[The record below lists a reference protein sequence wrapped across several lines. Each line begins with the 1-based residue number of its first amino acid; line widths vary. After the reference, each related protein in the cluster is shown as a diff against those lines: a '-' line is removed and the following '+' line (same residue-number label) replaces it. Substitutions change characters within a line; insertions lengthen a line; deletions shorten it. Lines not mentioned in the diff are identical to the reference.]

1 MSLLTHEN
9 GIKSA
14 SIWNYLQNL
23 LSIFALSINETERMN
38 WLQEAFL
45 EPTMVQAVII
55 ISLVSA
61 LGLYLGRI
69 KIFGISLGI
78 TFVFFAGIL
87 AGHLGIVVNKDML
100 YFAQSFGLILFVY
113 ALGLQ
118 VGPGF
123 FSSLKKG
130 GVAMNMMGLGVIL
143 LGLVMTV
150 GLHWTTGI
158 SLSNMVGLLC
168 GAVTNTPALG
178 AAQQALLQIDPT
190 NTKGVTDMALAC
202 AVAYPLG
209 VVGVILAIIILKA
222 LFTDKKQKDQKE
234 QRDMTTYVAEFHVSN
249 PAIYEKSIKDVM
261 KLTEKHFV
269 ISRVWRNGKVSI
281 PTSDTLLHEH
291 DHLLIISVKSD
302 VENIKVLFGEQEN
315 VDWNKADID
324 WNAIDSQLISR
335 RIAVTRN
342 RVNGVKLGS
351 LRLRNLYGI
360 NITRVNRAGID
371 LLASPDLRLQIGDRL
386 TIVGEANS
394 VNTVGK
400 ILGDEIKRLNN
411 PNLLAVFIGIS
422 LGMLLGALPITLPGM
437 STPVKLGIAGGP
449 IIVGILM
456 GAFGPRFHLTTYT
469 TMSANLM
476 LRQLGIIIY
485 LAGLGIDSGAHF
497 FETVFRTE
505 GLLWI
510 GLGFLLTIVP
520 VLIVGFIA
528 SQFFKL
534 DYAHNVGM
542 LCGSMANPMALNY
555 ANTTVDGDEP
565 SVSYATV
572 YPLSMFIRVISAQLV
587 LMLFT

>member
-1 MSLLTHEN
+1 
-9 GIKSA
+9 
-14 SIWNYLQNL
+14 
-23 LSIFALSINETERMN
+23 MN

-143 LGLVMTV
+143 LGLIMTV
-150 GLHWTTGI
+150 GLHWVTGV

-178 AAQQALLQIDPT
+178 AAQQALLQIDPA

-209 VVGVILAIIILKA
+209 VVGVILAIIILRA
-222 LFTDKKQKDQKE
+222 LFADKKQKDLKE
-234 QRDMTTYVAEFHVSN
+234 QRDTTTYVAEFHVSN

-261 KLTEKHFV
+261 KLTDKHFV

-281 PTSDTLLHEH
+281 PTSETLLHEH

-469 TMSANLM
+469 TMIANLM

-485 LAGLGIDSGAHF
+485 LAGLGIDSGVHF
-497 FETVFRTE
+497 FETVFRAE

-542 LCGSMANPMALNY
+542 LCWSMANPMALSY

>member
-1 MSLLTHEN
+1 
-9 GIKSA
+9 
-14 SIWNYLQNL
+14 
-23 LSIFALSINETERMN
+23 MN

-143 LGLVMTV
+143 LGLIMTV
-150 GLHWTTGI
+150 GLHWVTGV

-209 VVGVILAIIILKA
+209 VVGVILAIIILRA
-222 LFTDKKQKDQKE
+222 LFADKKQKDLKE
-234 QRDMTTYVAEFHVSN
+234 QRDTTTYVAEFHVSN

-261 KLTEKHFV
+261 KLTDKHFV

-394 VNTVGK
+394 VNTVGM

-485 LAGLGIDSGAHF
+485 LAGLGIDSGVHF
-497 FETVFRTE
+497 FETVFRAE

-542 LCGSMANPMALNY
+542 LCGSMANPMALSY

>member
-1 MSLLTHEN
+1 
-9 GIKSA
+9 
-14 SIWNYLQNL
+14 
-23 LSIFALSINETERMN
+23 MN

-143 LGLVMTV
+143 LGLIMTV
-150 GLHWTTGI
+150 GLHWVTGV

-178 AAQQALLQIDPT
+178 AAQQALLQIDPA

-209 VVGVILAIIILKA
+209 VVGVILAIIILRA
-222 LFTDKKQKDQKE
+222 LFADKKQKDLKE
-234 QRDMTTYVAEFHVSN
+234 QRDTTTYVAEFHVSN

-261 KLTEKHFV
+261 KLTDKHFV

-281 PTSDTLLHEH
+281 PTSETLLHEH

-302 VENIKVLFGEQEN
+302 VENIKVLFGEHEN

-485 LAGLGIDSGAHF
+485 LAGLGIDSGVHF
-497 FETVFRTE
+497 FETVFRAE

-542 LCGSMANPMALNY
+542 LCGSMANPMALSY

>member
-1 MSLLTHEN
+1 
-9 GIKSA
+9 
-14 SIWNYLQNL
+14 
-23 LSIFALSINETERMN
+23 MN

-87 AGHLGIVVNKDML
+87 AGHLGIVANKDML

-143 LGLVMTV
+143 LGLIMTV
-150 GLHWTTGI
+150 GLHWVTGV

-209 VVGVILAIIILKA
+209 VVGVILAIIILRA
-222 LFTDKKQKDQKE
+222 LFADKKQKDLKE
-234 QRDMTTYVAEFHVSN
+234 QRDTTTYVAEFHVSN

-261 KLTEKHFV
+261 KLTDKHFV

-485 LAGLGIDSGAHF
+485 LAGLGIDSGVHF
-497 FETVFRTE
+497 FETVFRAE

-542 LCGSMANPMALNY
+542 LCGSMANPMALSY

>member
-1 MSLLTHEN
+1 
-9 GIKSA
+9 
-14 SIWNYLQNL
+14 
-23 LSIFALSINETERMN
+23 MN

-143 LGLVMTV
+143 LGLIMTV
-150 GLHWTTGI
+150 GLHWVTGV

-178 AAQQALLQIDPT
+178 AAQQALLQIDPA

-209 VVGVILAIIILKA
+209 VVGVILAIIILRA
-222 LFTDKKQKDQKE
+222 LFADKKQKDLKE
-234 QRDMTTYVAEFHVSN
+234 QRDTTTYVAEFHVSN

-261 KLTEKHFV
+261 KLTDKHFV

-485 LAGLGIDSGAHF
+485 LAGLGIDSGVHF
-497 FETVFRTE
+497 FETVFRAE

-510 GLGFLLTIVP
+510 GLGFLLTIVT
-520 VLIVGFIA
+520 VLIVGFIS

-542 LCGSMANPMALNY
+542 LCGSMANPMALSY

>member
-1 MSLLTHEN
+1 
-9 GIKSA
+9 
-14 SIWNYLQNL
+14 
-23 LSIFALSINETERMN
+23 MN

-143 LGLVMTV
+143 LGLIMTV
-150 GLHWTTGI
+150 GLHWVTGV

-178 AAQQALLQIDPT
+178 AAQQALLQIDPA

-209 VVGVILAIIILKA
+209 VVGVILAIIILRA
-222 LFTDKKQKDQKE
+222 LFADKKQKDLKE
-234 QRDMTTYVAEFHVSN
+234 QRDTTTYVAEFHVSN

-261 KLTEKHFV
+261 KLTDKHFV

-400 ILGDEIKRLNN
+400 SLGDEIKRLNN

-485 LAGLGIDSGAHF
+485 LAGLGIDSGVHF
-497 FETVFRTE
+497 FETVFRAE

-542 LCGSMANPMALNY
+542 LCGSMANPMALSY

>member
-1 MSLLTHEN
+1 
-9 GIKSA
+9 
-14 SIWNYLQNL
+14 
-23 LSIFALSINETERMN
+23 MN

-143 LGLVMTV
+143 LGLIMTV
-150 GLHWTTGI
+150 GLHWVTGV

-178 AAQQALLQIDPT
+178 AAQQALLQIDLA

-209 VVGVILAIIILKA
+209 VVGVILAIIILRA
-222 LFTDKKQKDQKE
+222 LFADKKQKDLKE
-234 QRDMTTYVAEFHVSN
+234 QRDTTTYVAEFHVSN

-261 KLTEKHFV
+261 KLTDKHFV

-422 LGMLLGALPITLPGM
+422 LGMLFGALPITLPGM

-485 LAGLGIDSGAHF
+485 LAGLGIDSGVHF
-497 FETVFRTE
+497 FETVFRAE

-542 LCGSMANPMALNY
+542 LCGSMANPMALSY